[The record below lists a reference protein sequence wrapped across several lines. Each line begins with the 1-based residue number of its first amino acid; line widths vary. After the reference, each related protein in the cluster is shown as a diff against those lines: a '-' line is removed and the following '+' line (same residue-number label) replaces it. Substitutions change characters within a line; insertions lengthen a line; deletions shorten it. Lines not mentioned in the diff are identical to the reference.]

1 MPMVEDFPTIDP
13 SVRHI
18 GVSKLRGLN
27 ADKLRETE
35 DTFVIQDNDKPLA
48 VLLTYDKFLAMQ
60 EKIRS
65 VVNVVDLLR
74 NPAEVAAIE
83 SAFADVAAGR
93 LKPIETISE
102 ELKKGR
108 G

>member
-13 SVRHI
+13 NVKHV

-27 ADKLRETE
+27 ADKLRETT
-35 DTFVIQDNDKPLA
+35 DTFVIQENDKPLA

-60 EKIRS
+60 EKIKS
-65 VVNVVDLLR
+65 VANVVDLLR
-74 NPAEVAAIE
+74 NPAEVAALE
-83 SAFADVAAGR
+83 AAFADVTASR
-93 LKPIETISE
+93 LKPLGTIVK
-102 ELKKGR
+102 ELEKKR

>member
-1 MPMVEDFPTIDP
+1 MPVVERIPMIDP
-13 SVRHI
+13 SVKHI

-35 DTFVIQDNDKPLA
+35 DTFVIQENDKPLA

-60 EKIRS
+60 DELAAVART
-65 VVNVVDLLR
+65 VDLLR
-74 NPAEVAAIE
+74 DNVEMAALR
-83 SAFADVAAGR
+83 AAAADVKAGR
-93 LKPIETISE
+93 IKSLDQIDA
-102 ELKKGR
+102 ELKR

>member
-1 MPMVEDFPTIDP
+1 MPIVEDFPTIDP

-27 ADKLRETE
+27 ADKLRET
-35 DTFVIQDNDKPLA
+35 DWTFVIQDNDKPLA

-60 EKIRS
+60 EKIKS
-65 VVNVVDLLR
+65 VANVIDLLR
-74 NPAEVAAIE
+74 TPAEVAAIE
-83 SAFADVAAGR
+83 AAFADVTANR
-93 LKPIETISE
+93 IKPLETITQ